1 MARPKAS
8 VPTPVV
14 EDRFCNRCNLRLDRC
29 PCPACGCP
37 EYRLIPVVDP
47 DLAAALADCAE
58 AERGWGDY
66 ILVDGRPSVVA
77 RLCRHVRALVA
88 ALERSRA
95 GRGTDPARDIPGQM
109 MLDLTTEDSP

>member
-1 MARPKAS
+1 MT
-8 VPTPVV
+8 V
-14 EDRFCNRCNLRLDRC
+14 DRGS
-29 PCPACGCP
+29 PP
-37 EYRLIPVVDP
+37 DP
-47 DLAAALADCAE
+47 DMAAAMADCAE

-66 ILVDGRPSVVA
+66 ILADGRLSVVV

-95 GRGTDPARDIPGQM
+95 GRGTDPARDLPGQM